1 MSAYRGRTGGGH
13 AGAVRAARLL
23 TMAMLLQ
30 TRPLVSAR
38 ELAQRLEVSERTVQR
53 DVAELVAAGIPVV
66 AVRGP
71 AGGYRIADGYR
82 HRTSGLSAAEAEA
95 VTFLGLTGVAS
106 DLGFADVVGGAQLK
120 LLAGTTPEGRER
132 ARRVASR
139 FHLDTDRW
147 FGTAEPAPALVAL
160 ARAVWDDRRVRVRHH
175 RRTGERT
182 ERVLDPLG
190 LVLKGEWY
198 LLAAREG
205 ELRTYR
211 VSRLEAV
218 QVLAEAARRPASFDL
233 QQAWG
238 AHLAC
243 VQAGREELVVRVRA
257 HPRALPGLRR
267 VASAA
272 AQPHL
277 PVVAD
282 GLPVD
287 AAGRVELAVAFDA
300 RSWAVSTLLG
310 LAPDVEVLAP
320 ADVRAEV
327 ARRARAAA
335 AQHAGPPPGPLGDGA
350 VLDLPVDGR
359 GEVDGG
365 VVRVAGGGVDDLPL
379 AGGGGGAVVAGEEPV
394 RQAGDRAA
402 DQGREPEQPELL
414 QRRAPG
420 EQGRAGGARGVHR
433 GVRHGDA
440 HQVDQGQGQPDGQR
454 PEALRG
460 APVGGAEDDEQ
471 EETRQDDL
479 GDQRRRQR
487 VPAG

>member
-1 MSAYRGRTGGGH
+1 M
-13 AGAVRAARLL
+13 RAARLL

-30 TRPLVSAR
+30 TRPLVTAR
-38 ELAQRLEVSERTVQR
+38 ELAEHLEVSERTVQR

-66 AVRGP
+66 SVRGT

-95 VTFLGLTGVAS
+95 VTFLGLGGVAQ

-175 RRTGERT
+175 RRTGETT

-198 LLAAREG
+198 LLAQREG

-211 VSRLEAV
+211 VSRLDAV
-218 QVLAEAARRPASFDL
+218 RVLDEPVRRPAGFDLDRAWREHLARAEAAREAL
-233 QQAWG
+233 E
-238 AHLAC
+238 
-243 VQAGREELVVRVRA
+243 VTVRA
-257 HPRALPGLRR
+257 HPWALPGLRR

-282 GLPVD
+282 GLPLD
-287 AAGRVELAVAFDA
+287 AAGRVELRVAFDA
-300 RSWAVSTLLG
+300 REWALTTLLG
-310 LAPDVEVLAP
+310 FGPDVEVLAP
-320 ADVRAEV
+320 ADVREAV
-327 ARRARAAA
+327 AARARATAC
-335 AQHAGPPPGPLGDGA
+335 LY
-350 VLDLPVDGR
+350 
-359 GEVDGG
+359 
-365 VVRVAGGGVDDLPL
+365 
-379 AGGGGGAVVAGEEPV
+379 
-394 RQAGDRAA
+394 
-402 DQGREPEQPELL
+402 
-414 QRRAPG
+414 
-420 EQGRAGGARGVHR
+420 EQG
-433 GVRHGDA
+433 
-440 HQVDQGQGQPDGQR
+440 PS
-454 PEALRG
+454 PLLR
-460 APVGGAEDDEQ
+460 
-471 EETRQDDL
+471 
-479 GDQRRRQR
+479 
-487 VPAG
+487 

>member
-1 MSAYRGRTGGGH
+1 M
-13 AGAVRAARLL
+13 RAARLL

-30 TRPLVSAR
+30 TRPMVTAR
-38 ELAQRLEVSERTVQR
+38 ELARRLGVSERTVQR

-71 AGGYRIADGYR
+71 AGGYRIADGHR

-95 VTFLGLTGVAS
+95 VTFLGLTGVAA
-106 DLGFADVVGGAQLK
+106 DLGFAEVVGGAQLK

-132 ARRVASR
+132 AQRVSSR

-211 VSRLEAV
+211 VSRLDAV
-218 QVLAEAARRPASFDL
+218 EVLAEPARRPAGFDL
-233 QQAWG
+233 QSAWR

-243 VQAGREELVVRVRA
+243 VQAGRELLRGRGPP

-267 VASAA
+267 VASAS
-272 AQPHL
+272 AQAGM

-282 GLPVD
+282 GLPAD
-287 AAGRVELAVAFDA
+287 AAGRVELVVAFDA

-310 LAPDVEVLAP
+310 FAPDVEVLAP
-320 ADVRAEV
+320 ADLRAEI
-327 ARRARAAA
+327 AQRARLAA
-335 AQHAGPPPGPLGDGA
+335 AQHAGPPREPPPEGPPPEGRPPGHPLPDGA
-350 VLDLPVDGR
+350 VLDLA
-359 GEVDGG
+359 VDGG
-365 VVRVAGGGVDDLPL
+365 G
-379 AGGGGGAVVAGEEPV
+379 
-394 RQAGDRAA
+394 
-402 DQGREPEQPELL
+402 
-414 QRRAPG
+414 
-420 EQGRAGGARGVHR
+420 
-433 GVRHGDA
+433 
-440 HQVDQGQGQPDGQR
+440 
-454 PEALRG
+454 
-460 APVGGAEDDEQ
+460 
-471 EETRQDDL
+471 
-479 GDQRRRQR
+479 
-487 VPAG
+487 